1 MADSTTTNLLLTKPE
16 VGASTD
22 TWGTKI
28 NTDLDSVD
36 AVFAAAGT
44 GTSVGLNVGS
54 GKTLAVAGTLTV
66 TGSATVEFADGTA
79 ASPSIT
85 NDGDTNTGI
94 FFPAADTI
102 AFSEGGVESM
112 RIDASGNMGLGV
124 TPSAWGSSKGLQVG
138 TLTSLADI
146 SGVSLFGCN
155 YYYNGPNNIAIGTSA
170 ASRYYQTS
178 GEHYWQTAGAGSAGR
193 TLSFTTAMTLDA
205 SGNLLL
211 GTTTSALS
219 SSGRGVLEINGA
231 SSAVSA
237 LKVGNAVKA
246 EFFTDGTDLYILND
260 VNGAMRLY
268 TNSIERA
275 RITSGGDLLVGL
287 TSAAVGGDTKTL
299 QVAGWIAPRST
310 AVPGGGIGGST
321 LFAKERVYFGDNTG
335 WTWDWYTVNTSG
347 TTFRRFYFTDAGAAY
362 NATGTWGSISDAKLK
377 ENIVDATPKLA
388 GLMQVKVRNYNL
400 IGETT
405 KQIGVVA
412 QELETIFPAMVENT
426 VDKDAEGNELGTTTK
441 AVKYSVFVPMLIKAL
456 QEQQAIITQLQ
467 ADVAALKGT
476 A

>member
-22 TWGTKI
+22 TWGGKV
-28 NTDLDSVD
+28 NTDLDLVD

-66 TGSATVEFADGTA
+66 TGSATVEFADGS
-79 ASPSIT
+79 ASTPSIT

-102 AFSEGGVESM
+102 AFAEGGVESM

-146 SGVSLFGCN
+146 SGISVFGCN
-155 YYYNGPNNIAIGTSA
+155 YYYNGTNNIAIGTSA

-205 SGNLLL
+205 SGNLGI
-211 GTTTSALS
+211 GTTSTSRRLS
-219 SSGRGVLEINGA
+219 VTNTASDPFLSIVGA
-231 SSAVSA
+231 ASNEGG
-237 LKVGNAVKA
+237 LLFGDNASDA
-246 EFFTDGTDLYILND
+246 AGQIRYLHASD
-260 VNGAMRLY
+260 AMY
-268 TNSIERA
+268 FSTNLTERA
-275 RITSGGDLLVGL
+275 RIDSSGNLLVGL

-426 VDKDAEGNELGTTTK
+426 VDKDAEGNALGTTTK
-441 AVKYSVFVPMLIKAL
+441 AVKYSVFVPMLNKAL
-456 QEQQAIITQLQ
+456 QEQQAIITSLT
-467 ADVAALKGT
+467 DRITALEAK
-476 A
+476 